1 MSWTESIA
9 KQLIKKMEV
18 TIGDNKTIVE
28 MVDGNLKEVHYCNN
42 EIIKIIIKKPVC
54 IKTNINIENNL
65 NTS

>member
-1 MSWTESIA
+1 
-9 KQLIKKMEV
+9 MEV
-18 TIGDNKTIVE
+18 TVGDNKTIVE
-28 MVDGNLKEVHYCNN
+28 MVDGNLKEVHYYNN